1 MLCMHFRHVCIM
13 FFCVIHQD
21 VLGQDM
27 FLLGPPGP
35 LRRHLALAYCELTG
49 REMEYVSLSR
59 DTTETD
65 LNQRREIVAG
75 TVHYVDQ
82 VSMCVSVLCFTYS
95 SVLYT
100 FLSFL
105 HTCIFT
111 NLCIYMYNVAPVCEL
126 HNIRHGL

>member
-1 MLCMHFRHVCIM
+1 MHFRHVCIM

-65 LNQRREIVAG
+65 LKQRREIVAC

-82 VSMCVSVLCFTYS
+82 VSMCVSVLSVIVCVSLIPLYYCTHSCPSCIHVS
-95 SVLYT
+95 SQT
-100 FLSFL
+100 FVY
-105 HTCIFT
+105 TCI
-111 NLCIYMYNVAPVCEL
+111 M
-126 HNIRHGL
+126 